1 MYTKKENT
9 QEVIIGLEALHD
21 RFKFEV
27 KYLREYLDF
36 SKESVEERAE
46 NLADKIYADT
56 LENPD
61 LETMLQEMYE
71 QEHKA
76 ISSYLYHSSIVL
88 VYIVLESTLA
98 QICTELKV
106 TAKIPFSYDEVSGGG
121 NIMKELNYLKMVS
134 SLPKTELEKITPK
147 FGKFQQLRNSIAH
160 KNGRFSGKNA
170 AAIDKQRKLFVEG
183 FPGLELSSD
192 EMQFF
197 IMSSESVEQFIALV
211 EKAVELVVSHIKEQT
226 FVVKS

>member
-71 QEHKA
+71 QE
-76 ISSYLYHSSIVL
+76 
-88 VYIVLESTLA
+88 
-98 QICTELKV
+98 
-106 TAKIPFSYDEVSGGG
+106 
-121 NIMKELNYLKMVS
+121 
-134 SLPKTELEKITPK
+134 
-147 FGKFQQLRNSIAH
+147 
-160 KNGRFSGKNA
+160 
-170 AAIDKQRKLFVEG
+170 
-183 FPGLELSSD
+183 
-192 EMQFF
+192 
-197 IMSSESVEQFIALV
+197 
-211 EKAVELVVSHIKEQT
+211 
-226 FVVKS
+226 